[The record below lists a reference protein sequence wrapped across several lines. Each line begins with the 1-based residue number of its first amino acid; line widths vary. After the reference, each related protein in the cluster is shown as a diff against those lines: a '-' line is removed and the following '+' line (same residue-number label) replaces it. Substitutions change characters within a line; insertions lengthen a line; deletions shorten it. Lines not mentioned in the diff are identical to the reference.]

1 MERLLILFAAAA
13 AATAAAAPAGAKQQV
28 DNKLTAALA
37 CTKVAEAQ
45 ARLACFDRAM
55 ADLNKAVKEGT
66 LNIGSDSPLALTGTI
81 AAAGPSGFKRF
92 WVVMANGDR
101 WSMQAGDAFDEGPRR
116 GSKVTINR
124 APLSGY
130 WFMEQGAPDRRATF
144 KGRSSD

>member
-1 MERLLILFAAAA
+1 MERALILFAVAAA
-13 AATAAAAPAGAKQQV
+13 GLAAPAGAKQQL
-28 DNKLTAALA
+28 DNNLTAAIA

-55 ADLNKAVKEGT
+55 VGLNKAVKAGT

-81 AAAGPSGFKRF
+81 AAAGASGFNRF

-101 WSMQAGDAFDEGPRR
+101 WNMQAGSAFDEGPRK
-116 GSKVTINR
+116 GAKVTINR

-130 WFMEQGAPDRRATF
+130 WFMEEGAPDRRATF